1 MFYCINS
8 FFYGNVIT
16 IDLIDRGRLMKR
28 FKKVYI
34 ETTNICNLSCN
45 FCPKTSRELRF
56 MEVDSFKKIIDD
68 VKQYSDYVYFHLMGE
83 PFLNKNLEE
92 FLEICKEAELKV
104 NITTNGTLINNVKEI
119 LLKSKAL
126 RQVNISLHSF
136 EANDSKVTLEEY
148 ITNITS
154 FINEA
159 NENSNIICS
168 IRLWNMDTEELKAC
182 NSLNSN
188 ILRILEEELNIE
200 FSLGERLQEKSGI
213 KVRKNLYVNMAE
225 KFEWPNINLVNEEA
239 EVFCYG
245 LRDQIGILVDGTVVP
260 CCVDSEGNIPLGNIF
275 KTPLGDIIT
284 SKRALDIYDGFSN
297 RKAVEELCKRC
308 GYAKRY

>member
-1 MFYCINS
+1 
-8 FFYGNVIT
+8 
-16 IDLIDRGRLMKR
+16 MKR

-34 ETTNICNLSCN
+34 ETTNVCNLSCN
-45 FCPKTSRELRF
+45 FCPKTSRELQF
-56 MEVDSFKKIIDD
+56 MNVESFKKIIED
-68 VKQYSDYVYFHLMGE
+68 VKEYTDHVYFHLMGE

-92 FLEICKEAELKV
+92 FLEICREAELKV

-136 EANDSKVTLEEY
+136 EANDSKISLEEY
-148 ITNITS
+148 ITNITD
-154 FINEA
+154 FIKEA
-159 NENSNIICS
+159 NESTNIICS
-168 IRLWNMDTEELKAC
+168 IRLWNMNTEELKAC
-182 NSLNSN
+182 NSLNSS
-188 ILRILEEELNIE
+188 ILKMLEDNLNIE
-200 FSLGERLQEKSGI
+200 FSLGEKLLEKPGI
-213 KVRKNLYVNMAE
+213 KVRRNLYVNMAE

-260 CCVDSEGNIPLGNIF
+260 CCLDSEGNIPLGNIF
-275 KTPLGDIIT
+275 KNSMSEIIN
-284 SKRALDIYDGFSN
+284 SKRAMDIYDGFS
-297 RKAVEELCKRC
+297 RRRAVEELCKKC